1 MKVPEPRKLSSGN
14 WFIQLRLGGVSYP
27 VTASTAKECKRQAAL
42 IKAEHGAGK
51 RIKPQHIDN
60 MTLRQ
65 AIDHYIARRSNV
77 LSPSTIDGYR
87 RIQKNRFQSVMDKK
101 VKDISDWQKICNAES
116 RLCAP
121 KTLKNAY
128 GLVTSVLNEN
138 GIATQKVKLPQTIT
152 NARDWLEPDQIIT
165 LVNHVRGKNEELSVL
180 FALHG
185 LRRSEIGGL
194 TWENINLKNNL
205 ITIRGA
211 VVANEKHQFVYK
223 ETSKNETSNRTVPIM
238 IPELADALKNVKN
251 KSGAVMTCNPN
262 TICSRINKACKEA
275 DLPEVGTHGLRHS
288 FASLAYHL
296 KLSAME
302 TKELGGW
309 ADNQTMEKIYTHLA
323 KKDRL
328 KAKNKMTNFFNN
340 ANANANEDIKA
351 SVIKTYSVD

>member
-14 WFIQLRLGGVSYP
+14 YFIQLRLGGVSYP

-116 RLCAP
+116 HLCAP

-128 GLVTSVLNEN
+128 GLITSVLNEN
-138 GIATQKVKLPQTIT
+138 GIATQKVKLPQAIT

-211 VVANEKHQFVYK
+211 VVANEKHQFVLQENK
-223 ETSKNETSNRTVPIM
+223 AKTKHQIRTVPNNDS
-238 IPELADALKNVKN
+238 PKLADALKRVKN
-251 KSGAVMTCNPN
+251 KSGSVMTCNPGN
-262 TICSRINKACKEA
+262 TNLQAAINKACKEA
-275 DLPEVGTHGLRHS
+275 GLPKSGTHGLRI
-288 FASLAYHL
+288 FRGGLAYHL
-296 KLSAME
+296 KLRPAKME
-302 TKELGGW
+302 IKEAFGGW
-309 ADNQTMEKIYTHLA
+309 ADNQRTMEKIYTHLA

-328 KAKNKMTNFFNN
+328 KQR
-340 ANANANEDIKA
+340 IK
-351 SVIKTYSVD
+351 